1 MRKPGPG
8 LAAGY
13 NDGAINPFDASYADD
28 LPQQEE
34 SSMRVMYED
43 PGQRDEKKR
52 IMSLLKGTAG
62 EEDAAAT
69 PSLSGSR
76 PRRGAR
82 IAGF

>member
-1 MRKPGPG
+1 
-8 LAAGY
+8 
-13 NDGAINPFDASYADD
+13 
-28 LPQQEE
+28 
-34 SSMRVMYED
+34 MRVMYED

-52 IMSLLKGTAG
+52 IMNLLKGTAG

-76 PRRGAR
+76 SRRGTR